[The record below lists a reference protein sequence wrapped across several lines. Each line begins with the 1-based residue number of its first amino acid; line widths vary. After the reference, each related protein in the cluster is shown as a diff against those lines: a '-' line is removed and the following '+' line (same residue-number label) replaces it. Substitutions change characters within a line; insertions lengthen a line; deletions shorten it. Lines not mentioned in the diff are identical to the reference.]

1 MQSRIKSSMKVFRS
15 LEEYQAGTNPVA
27 TIGTFD
33 GVHLGHRKIL
43 GRLQDAAA
51 AIDGESV
58 VISFHPHPRLVLYPD
73 DNPLRL
79 LHTLDERIAAMEAL
93 GIDKLL
99 IVKFT
104 REFSRTTSHQF
115 IENILYNTVKIDRIV
130 IGYDHHFGKNRTGGL
145 KELEDGAAQF
155 GFEVEE
161 IPAEQI
167 DNAAVS
173 STKIRTALLA
183 GDVENANSFLGYD
196 YEVTGKVITG
206 QRLGRQL
213 GYPTANIQPND
224 PYKLI
229 PREGVYLAS
238 LEFEGG
244 LHYGMLN
251 VGKKPT
257 VGKNFPLGLEINLFD
272 FDQDIYGKQVKL
284 RFLNWIRED
293 RKFSGLEPLKAAIAQ
308 DKVDCLQLL
317 AKKSH

>member
-1 MQSRIKSSMKVFRS
+1 MKVFRS
-15 LEEYQAGTNPVA
+15 LEEYQAGPNPVA

-33 GVHLGHRKIL
+33 GVHHGHRKIL

-79 LHTLDERIAAMEAL
+79 LHTLDERIAAMEAF

-99 IVKFT
+99 IVEFT

-115 IENILYNTVKIDRIV
+115 IESILSNTVQIKRIV

-183 GDVENANSFLGYD
+183 GDVESANSFLGYT
-196 YEVTGKVITG
+196 YEISGKVITG
-206 QRLGRQL
+206 ERLGRTL
-213 GYPTANIQPND
+213 GYPTANIEPND

-244 LHYGMLN
+244 LYYGMLN
-251 VGKKPT
+251 VGHKPT
-257 VGKNFPLGLEINLFD
+257 VGNNFPLGLEINLFD
-272 FDQDIYGKQVKL
+272 FDQDIYGKDVKL

-293 RKFSGLEPLKAAIAQ
+293 RKFDGLEPLKAAIAQ
-308 DKVDCLQLL
+308 DKVDCLKLL
-317 AKKSH
+317 ENH